1 MAKKN
6 NKMRGSA
13 WRVLL
18 ILALALGLAAAALV
32 VSEQWRQYQV
42 FADWP
47 LPATQNERVLEVKA
61 GDSFIRVLRRMRSIG
76 IAAGYDWQWRALAFQ
91 LKVLE
96 RLQVGEYSVGHGI
109 SPRQLLR
116 KLEQGQV
123 IQYRFTVVE
132 GWSMRDLRAALAVQD
147 AVEQTIN
154 RSDDDTVMAALGRPG
169 VAAEGRFLPETYHY
183 TRGVRDIDLL
193 KRAAL
198 AMDTALAA
206 AWAERDDGL
215 PLQTPEQALV
225 LASIVEKETGR
236 ASERA
241 QIAGVFIRRLRIG
254 MRLQTDPTV
263 IYGLGAGFDGNL
275 RRRDLQTDTPYNT
288 YTRAGLPPTPIAMPG
303 RDALLAAVHPAAGSS
318 LYFVA
323 RGDGSH
329 HFSATLGEHNRA
341 VAKYQLRRQ

>member
-1 MAKKN
+1 M
-6 NKMRGSA
+6 
-13 WRVLL
+13 WRIVLL
-18 ILALALGLAAAALV
+18 LLALGMAASALV
-32 VSEQWRQYQV
+32 VGEQWRRYQT
-42 FADWP
+42 FADQA
-47 LPATQNERVLEVKA
+47 LSSTNSERVLEVKP
-61 GDSFIRVLRRMRSIG
+61 GDSFIRVLQRMRAIG
-76 IAAGYDWQWRALAFQ
+76 IAEGRDWQWRALAFE

-96 RLQVGEYSVGHGI
+96 RLQVGEYTVGHGI

-116 KLEQGQV
+116 KLEAGSV
-123 IQYRFTVVE
+123 IQYRFTLVE
-132 GWSMRDLRAALAVQD
+132 GWSMRDLRAALATQE
-147 AVEQTIN
+147 ALGQTIATM
-154 RSDDDTVMAALGRPG
+154 DDAALMAALDRPG
-169 VAAEGRFLPETYHY
+169 VHAEGRFLPETYHY

-198 AMDTALAA
+198 AMDTALSA
-206 AWAERDDGL
+206 AWAERDDDL
-215 PLQTPEQALV
+215 PLQSPEQALV

-236 ASERA
+236 AGERA
-241 QIAGVFIRRLRIG
+241 QIAGVFIRRLRLG

-288 YTRAGLPPTPIAMPG
+288 YTRTGLPPTPIAMPG
-303 RDALLAAVHPAAGSS
+303 RDALLAAVHPESGKS

-329 HFSATLGEHNRA
+329 QFSATLSEHNRA

>member
-1 MAKKN
+1 MSKGVEKR
-6 NKMRGSA
+6 RGIV
-13 WRVLL
+13 WRVVLL
-18 ILALALGLAAAALV
+18 LMVLGLAASALL
-32 VSEQWRQYQV
+32 VSELWRQYLV
-42 FADWP
+42 FSDRP
-47 LPATQNERVLEVKA
+47 LASVQNERVLEVKM
-61 GDSFIRVLRRMRSIG
+61 GDSFRSVLRRMRSIG
-76 IAAGYDWQWRALAFQ
+76 IDDGLDWQWRALAFE

-96 RLQVGEYSVGHGI
+96 RLQVGEYTVGHGI
-109 SPRQLLR
+109 TPRQLLH
-116 KLEQGQV
+116 KLEDGRV
-123 IQYRFTVVE
+123 IQYRFTLVE
-132 GWSMRDLRAALAVQD
+132 GWSMRDLRAALSTQEALGQTLGGMDD
-147 AVEQTIN
+147 AE
-154 RSDDDTVMAALGRPG
+154 VMAALDRPG
-169 VAAEGRFLPETYHY
+169 VPAEGRFLPETYQY
-183 TRGVRDIDLL
+183 TRAVRDIDLL

-206 AWAERDDGL
+206 AWAGRDDDL
-215 PLQTPEQALV
+215 PLETPEQALV

-241 QIAGVFIRRLRIG
+241 QIAGVFIRRLRMG

-288 YTRAGLPPTPIAMPG
+288 YTRSGLPPTPIAMPG
-303 RDALLAAVHPAAGSS
+303 RDALLAAVHPAPGNS

-341 VAKYQLRRQ
+341 VAKYQLRRR

>member
-1 MAKKN
+1 MAKAKRRA
-6 NKMRGSA
+6 RGIV
-13 WRVLL
+13 WRIVLL
-18 ILALALGLAAAALV
+18 LLALGLAASTLA
-32 VSEQWRQYQV
+32 VSELWRQYQT
-42 FADWP
+42 FADQA
-47 LPATQNERVLEVKA
+47 LSSTNSERVLEVKP
-61 GDSFIRVLRRMRSIG
+61 GDSFIRVLRRMRTIG
-76 IAAGYDWQWRALAFQ
+76 IAEGRDWQWRVLAFE

-96 RLQVGEYSVGHGI
+96 RLQVGEYTVGHGI

-116 KLEQGQV
+116 KLEAGNV
-123 IQYRFTVVE
+123 IQYRFTLVE
-132 GWSMRDLRAALAVQD
+132 GWSMRDLRAALATQE
-147 AVEQTIN
+147 ALGQTIGTV
-154 RSDDDTVMAALGRPG
+154 DDAALMTALDRPG
-169 VAAEGRFLPETYHY
+169 IHAEGRFLPETYHY

-198 AMDTALAA
+198 AMDAALSA
-206 AWAERDDGL
+206 AWAERDDDL
-215 PLQTPEQALV
+215 PLQSPEQALV

-236 ASERA
+236 AGERA
-241 QIAGVFIRRLRIG
+241 QIAGVFIRRLRLG

-288 YTRAGLPPTPIAMPG
+288 YTRTGLPPTPIAMPG
-303 RDALLAAVHPAAGSS
+303 RDALLAAVHPEPGKS

-329 HFSATLGEHNRA
+329 QFSATLSEHNRA

>member
-1 MAKKN
+1 MAKAKH
-6 NKMRGSA
+6 KTRGIA

-18 ILALALGLAAAALV
+18 LILALGLAASVLLV
-32 VSEQWRQYQV
+32 TDLWRQYQV
-42 FADWP
+42 FVDQP
-47 LPATQNERVLEVKA
+47 LTSAQNERVLEVKP
-61 GDSFIRVLRRMRSIG
+61 GDSFTRVLRRMRTIG
-76 IAAGYDWQWRALAFQ
+76 IDQGHDWQWRALAFQ

-116 KLEQGQV
+116 KLEAGRV
-123 IQYRFTVVE
+123 IEYRFTAVE
-132 GWSMRDLRAALAVQD
+132 GWSMRELRAALALHD
-147 AVEQTIN
+147 ALEQTLGEM
-154 RSDDDTVMAALGRPG
+154 DDAALMAALDRPG
-169 VAAEGRFLPETYHY
+169 VHPEGRFLPETYHY

-198 AMDTALAA
+198 AMDVALGA
-206 AWAERDDGL
+206 AWAGRDDDL

-241 QIAGVFIRRLRIG
+241 QIAGVFIRRLRMG

-303 RDALLAAVHPAAGSS
+303 RDALLAAVHPAAGNS

-329 HFSATLGEHNRA
+329 HFSVTLSEHNRA
-341 VAKYQLRRQ
+341 VAKYQLRRR